1 MNGTAPTRI
10 AGPIVLAGL
19 ACLAVAAAG
28 PAQAA
33 EAGRKCFF
41 VSSYNKGYDHSDA
54 IERGVRTTLEGKCEV
69 RQFNMDAKRKP
80 SEAERKEQALAAKA
94 IIESWQPDIVITADD
109 EAAKYVIQA
118 YYKDAKLPFVFCGI
132 NWTATEYGFPY
143 TNATGM
149 IEVAPIVPMIEK
161 ASQIVPSFR
170 RAFYLGSASL
180 TEEKNL
186 ARFERAS
193 KQLGFQL
200 DHKLVPTTDAW
211 IETYAAAQEYDVV
224 IIGNSEGIK
233 DWDPVRARAAV
244 LESTRRLS
252 VTNHD
257 WMMPWTILGVTKV
270 SEEQGEW
277 AARTALRILDGVK
290 PTDIPVVP
298 NSRRDFWINDDI
310 LASSRVQLPR
320 ALLES
325 AKKVAGLE
333 AR

>member
-1 MNGTAPTRI
+1 MNRFSPFRL

-19 ACLAVAAAG
+19 ATFATIAAS
-28 PAQAA
+28 PAQAVDA
-33 EAGRKCFF
+33 KRKCFF
-41 VSSYNKGYDHSDA
+41 ISSYHPGYDHSDA
-54 IERGVRTTLEGKCEV
+54 IERGLRATLDGKCEV
-69 RQFNMDAKRKP
+69 RQFNMDAKRKT
-80 SEAERKEQALAAKA
+80 SEAERKDQAAAA
-94 IIESWQPDIVITADD
+94 RGIIESWQPDIVITADD

-118 YYKDAKLPFVFCGI
+118 HYKDAKLPFVFCGI

-143 TNATGM
+143 NNATGM

-161 ASQIVPSFR
+161 AAQIVPSFR

-200 DHKLVPTTDAW
+200 DHKLVPTTEAW

-224 IIGNSEGIK
+224 IVGNSEGIK
-233 DWDPVRARAAV
+233 DWDPARARAAV

-290 PTDIPVVP
+290 PAEIPVVP

-310 LASSRVQLPR
+310 LAASRVQLPR
-320 ALLES
+320 ALLET